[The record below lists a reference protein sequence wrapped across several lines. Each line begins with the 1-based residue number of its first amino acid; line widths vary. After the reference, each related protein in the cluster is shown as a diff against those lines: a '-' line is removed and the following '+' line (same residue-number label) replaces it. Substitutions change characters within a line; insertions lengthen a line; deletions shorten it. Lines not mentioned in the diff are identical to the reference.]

1 MKTIA
6 AIATPLFTSALHIIR
21 ISGPDTFSIVNNII
35 KRPLKI
41 KGYTIQHN
49 QIIDNNNIIIDDV
62 LLNIFVKPHSFTGE
76 DSIEINCHGN
86 PLITKQILDLLVLKG
101 CEYAGPGEFSMQAML
116 NRKMN
121 YFQIEAMN
129 NFINAKNLTSTN
141 LSFNA
146 MMGHQLDQLINIK
159 ESIFKITGSI
169 EVNID
174 YPEYDDVPQYTNKEI
189 VEILEPIIVKLNKI
203 YLDSKLIEPIFNGLK
218 IAIIGSPN
226 VGKSSLLN
234 LLCKQEK
241 AIVSERKGTT
251 RDIIETEINFD
262 GITLRLL
269 DTAGIHETNDEIE
282 KIGIEKT
289 KQVIN
294 QADLIIWL
302 VDNSVIQTNDQVFN
316 ALLIEKKYVQVNN
329 KSDLKK
335 VHGMLNIS
343 VKNGDIQELLLFIK
357 KEISSIKLPDNILVM
372 QSERQISLL
381 NKILY
386 SLNNLIDKLSNNEML
401 DLLQSDFE
409 AIIFWFNQI
418 LGTEFE
424 YDKLNEL
431 FKNFC
436 LGK

>member
-49 QIIDNNNIIIDDV
+49 QIIDNNNIVIDDV

-357 KEISSIKLPDNILVM
+357 KEISSIKLADNILVM

-409 AIIFWFNQI
+409 AIILWFNQI

>member
-21 ISGPDTFSIVNNII
+21 VSGPDTFSILNKII
-35 KRPLKI
+35 KKPLKI
-41 KGYTIQHN
+41 NGYTIQHN
-49 QIIDNNNIIIDDV
+49 QIIDNDKHVIDDV

-86 PLITKQILDLLVLKG
+86 PLITKQILKTLVLAG
-101 CEYAGPGEFSMQAML
+101 CEYAGPGEFSMQALL
-116 NRKMN
+116 NKKMN
-121 YFQIEAMN
+121 YYQIEAMN
-129 NFINAKNLTSTN
+129 NFINGKNLISTS

-146 MMGHQLDQLINIK
+146 MMGLELDQLIKIK

-174 YPEYDDVPQYTNKEI
+174 YPEYDDVPQYTNLQI
-189 VEILEPIIVKLNKI
+189 IEILKPIIMNLNKI
-203 YLDSKLIEPIFNGLK
+203 YTDSKLIEPIFNGLK

-241 AIVSERKGTT
+241 AIVSEIQGTT
-251 RDIIETEINFD
+251 RDVIETEINFD
-262 GITLRLL
+262 NITLRLL
-269 DTAGIHETNDEIE
+269 DTAGIRETDNEIE
-282 KIGIEKT
+282 KIGIIRT
-289 KQVIN
+289 KQAIDK
-294 QADLIIWL
+294 ADLIIWL
-302 VDNSVIQTNDQVFN
+302 VDNTTTIDNEKEFN
-316 ALLIEKKYVQVNN
+316 NLLVDKNYIKVNN
-329 KSDLKK
+329 KSDLNKK
-335 VHGMLNIS
+335 PGMLNIS
-343 VKNGDIQELLLFIK
+343 VKNNAIDELIEFIK
-357 KEISSIKLPDNILVM
+357 NAILSIKIPDHTLVM
-372 QSERQISLL
+372 QSERQINLL
-381 NKILY
+381 NKIILI
-386 SLNNLIDKLSNNEML
+386 LNGLIIKLNDNEML

-409 AIIFWFNQI
+409 IVILLFNQI

-424 YDKLNEL
+424 YDKLDEL

>member
-335 VHGMLNIS
+335 IHGMLNIS

-409 AIIFWFNQI
+409 AIILWFNQI

>member
-21 ISGPDTFSIVNNII
+21 VSGPDTFSILNKII

-41 KGYTIQHN
+41 NGYTIQHN
-49 QIIDNNNIIIDDV
+49 QIIGNDKHVIDDV

-86 PLITKQILDLLVLKG
+86 PLITKQILKTLVLAG
-101 CEYAGPGEFSMQAML
+101 CEYAGPGEFSMQALL
-116 NRKMN
+116 NKKMN
-121 YFQIEAMN
+121 YYQIEAMN
-129 NFINAKNLTSTN
+129 NFINGKNLISTS

-146 MMGHQLDQLINIK
+146 MMGLELEQLIKIK

-174 YPEYDDVPQYTNKEI
+174 YPEYDDVPQYTNLQI
-189 VEILEPIIVKLNKI
+189 VEILKPIIMNLNKI
-203 YLDSKLIEPIFNGLK
+203 YTDSKLIEPIFNGLK

-241 AIVSERKGTT
+241 AIVSEIQGTT
-251 RDIIETEINFD
+251 RDVIETEINFD
-262 GITLRLL
+262 NITLRLL
-269 DTAGIHETNDEIE
+269 DTAGIRKTDNEIE
-282 KIGIEKT
+282 KIGIIRT
-289 KQVIN
+289 KQAIDK
-294 QADLIIWL
+294 ADLIIWL
-302 VDNSVIQTNDQVFN
+302 VDNTTTIDNEKEFN
-316 ALLIEKKYVQVNN
+316 NLLVDKNYIKVNN
-329 KSDLKK
+329 KSDLNKK
-335 VHGMLNIS
+335 PGMLNIS
-343 VKNGDIQELLLFIK
+343 VKNNAIDELIDFIK
-357 KEISSIKLPDNILVM
+357 NAILSIKIPDHTLVM
-372 QSERQISLL
+372 QSERQINLL
-381 NKILY
+381 NKIMLILN
-386 SLNNLIDKLSNNEML
+386 SLIIKLNDNEML

-409 AIIFWFNQI
+409 IIILLFNQI

-424 YDKLNEL
+424 YDKLDEL

>member
-49 QIIDNNNIIIDDV
+49 QIIDNNNIVIDDV

-409 AIIFWFNQI
+409 AIILWFNQI

>member
-357 KEISSIKLPDNILVM
+357 KEISSIKLADNILVM

-409 AIIFWFNQI
+409 AIILWFNQI

>member
-21 ISGPDTFSIVNNII
+21 VSGPDTFSILNKII
-35 KRPLKI
+35 KKPLKI
-41 KGYTIQHN
+41 NGYTIQHN
-49 QIIDNNNIIIDDV
+49 QIIDNDKHVIDDV

-86 PLITKQILDLLVLKG
+86 PLITKQILKTLVLAG
-101 CEYAGPGEFSMQAML
+101 CEYAGPGEFSMQALL
-116 NRKMN
+116 NKKMN
-121 YFQIEAMN
+121 YYQIEAMN
-129 NFINAKNLTSTN
+129 NFINGKNLISTS

-146 MMGHQLDQLINIK
+146 MMGLELDQLIKIK

-174 YPEYDDVPQYTNKEI
+174 YPEYDDVPQYTNLQI
-189 VEILEPIIVKLNKI
+189 IEILKPIIMNLNKI
-203 YLDSKLIEPIFNGLK
+203 YTDSKLIEPIFNGLK

-241 AIVSERKGTT
+241 AIVSEIQGTT
-251 RDIIETEINFD
+251 RDVIETEINFD
-262 GITLRLL
+262 NITLRLL
-269 DTAGIHETNDEIE
+269 DTAGIRETDNEIE
-282 KIGIEKT
+282 KIGIIRT
-289 KQVIN
+289 KQAIDK
-294 QADLIIWL
+294 ADLIIWL
-302 VDNSVIQTNDQVFN
+302 VDNTTTIDNEKEFN
-316 ALLIEKKYVQVNN
+316 NLLVDKNYIKVNN
-329 KSDLKK
+329 KSDLNKK
-335 VHGMLNIS
+335 PGMLNIS
-343 VKNGDIQELLLFIK
+343 VKNNAIDELIEFIK
-357 KEISSIKLPDNILVM
+357 NAILSIKIPDHTLVM
-372 QSERQISLL
+372 QSERQINLL
-381 NKILY
+381 NKIILILN
-386 SLNNLIDKLSNNEML
+386 SLIIKLNDNEML

-409 AIIFWFNQI
+409 IVILLFNQI

-424 YDKLNEL
+424 YDKLDEL

>member
-62 LLNIFVKPHSFTGE
+62 LLNVFVKPHSFTGE

-129 NFINAKNLTSTN
+129 NFINARNLTSTN

-335 VHGMLNIS
+335 VHGMINIS

-409 AIIFWFNQI
+409 AIILWFNQI

>member
-49 QIIDNNNIIIDDV
+49 QIIDNNNIVIDDV

-129 NFINAKNLTSTN
+129 NFINAKNLTCTN

-241 AIVSERKGTT
+241 AIVSEKKGTT

-316 ALLIEKKYVQVNN
+316 ALLLEKKYVQVNN

-357 KEISSIKLPDNILVM
+357 KEIFSIKLPDNILVM

-381 NKILY
+381 NKIVY

-409 AIIFWFNQI
+409 AIILWFNQI

>member
-1 MKTIA
+1 MKTIV

-335 VHGMLNIS
+335 GHGMLNIS

-409 AIIFWFNQI
+409 AIILWFNQI

>member
-335 VHGMLNIS
+335 GHGMLNIS

-409 AIIFWFNQI
+409 AIILWFNQI

>member
-294 QADLIIWL
+294 QADLII
-302 VDNSVIQTNDQVFN
+302 
-316 ALLIEKKYVQVNN
+316 
-329 KSDLKK
+329 
-335 VHGMLNIS
+335 
-343 VKNGDIQELLLFIK
+343 
-357 KEISSIKLPDNILVM
+357 
-372 QSERQISLL
+372 
-381 NKILY
+381 
-386 SLNNLIDKLSNNEML
+386 
-401 DLLQSDFE
+401 
-409 AIIFWFNQI
+409 
-418 LGTEFE
+418 
-424 YDKLNEL
+424 
-431 FKNFC
+431 
-436 LGK
+436 

>member
-21 ISGPDTFSIVNNII
+21 VSGPDTFSILNKII

-41 KGYTIQHN
+41 NGYTIQHN
-49 QIIDNNNIIIDDV
+49 QIIDNDKHVIDDV

-86 PLITKQILDLLVLKG
+86 PLITKQILKTLVLAG
-101 CEYAGPGEFSMQAML
+101 CEYAGPGEFSMQALL
-116 NRKMN
+116 NKKMN
-121 YFQIEAMN
+121 YYQIEAMN
-129 NFINAKNLTSTN
+129 NFINGKNLISTS

-146 MMGHQLDQLINIK
+146 MMGLELDQLIKIK

-174 YPEYDDVPQYTNKEI
+174 YPEYDDVPQYTNLQI
-189 VEILEPIIVKLNKI
+189 IEILKPIIMNLNKI
-203 YLDSKLIEPIFNGLK
+203 YTDSKLIEPIFNGLK

-241 AIVSERKGTT
+241 AIVSEIQGTT
-251 RDIIETEINFD
+251 RDVIETEINFD
-262 GITLRLL
+262 NITLRLL
-269 DTAGIHETNDEIE
+269 DTAGIRETDNEIE
-282 KIGIEKT
+282 KIGIIRT
-289 KQVIN
+289 KQAIDK
-294 QADLIIWL
+294 ADLIIWL
-302 VDNSVIQTNDQVFN
+302 VDNTTTIDNEKEFN
-316 ALLIEKKYVQVNN
+316 NLLVDKNYIKVNN
-329 KSDLKK
+329 KSDLNKK
-335 VHGMLNIS
+335 PGMLNIS
-343 VKNGDIQELLLFIK
+343 VKNNAIDELIEFIK
-357 KEISSIKLPDNILVM
+357 NAILSIKIPDHTLVM
-372 QSERQISLL
+372 QSERQINLL
-381 NKILY
+381 NKIILILN
-386 SLNNLIDKLSNNEML
+386 SLIIKLNDNEML

-409 AIIFWFNQI
+409 IVILLFNQI

-424 YDKLNEL
+424 YDKLDEL

>member
-129 NFINAKNLTSTN
+129 NFINARNLTSTN

-409 AIIFWFNQI
+409 AIILWFNQI

>member
-189 VEILEPIIVKLNKI
+189 VKILEPIIVKLNKI

>member
-21 ISGPDTFSIVNNII
+21 VSGPDTFSILNKII
-35 KRPLKI
+35 KKPLKI
-41 KGYTIQHN
+41 NGYTIQHN
-49 QIIDNNNIIIDDV
+49 QIIDNDKHVIDDV

-86 PLITKQILDLLVLKG
+86 PLITKQILKTLVLAG
-101 CEYAGPGEFSMQAML
+101 CEYAGPGEFSMQALL
-116 NRKMN
+116 NKKMN
-121 YFQIEAMN
+121 YYQIEAMN
-129 NFINAKNLTSTN
+129 NFINGKNLISTS

-146 MMGHQLDQLINIK
+146 MMGLELDQLIKIK

-174 YPEYDDVPQYTNKEI
+174 YPEYDDVPQYTNLQI
-189 VEILEPIIVKLNKI
+189 IEILKPIIMNLNKI
-203 YLDSKLIEPIFNGLK
+203 YTDSKLIEPIFKGLK

-241 AIVSERKGTT
+241 AIVSEIQGTT
-251 RDIIETEINFD
+251 RDVIETEINFD
-262 GITLRLL
+262 NITLRLL
-269 DTAGIHETNDEIE
+269 DTAGIRETDNEIE
-282 KIGIEKT
+282 KIGIIRT
-289 KQVIN
+289 KQAIDK
-294 QADLIIWL
+294 ADLIIWL
-302 VDNSVIQTNDQVFN
+302 VDNTTTIDNEKEFN
-316 ALLIEKKYVQVNN
+316 NLLVDKNYIKVNN
-329 KSDLKK
+329 KSDLNKK
-335 VHGMLNIS
+335 PGMLNIS
-343 VKNGDIQELLLFIK
+343 VKNNAIDELIEFIK
-357 KEISSIKLPDNILVM
+357 NAILSIKIPDHTLVM
-372 QSERQISLL
+372 QSERQINLL
-381 NKILY
+381 NKIMLILN
-386 SLNNLIDKLSNNEML
+386 SLIIKLNDNEML

-409 AIIFWFNQI
+409 IVILLFNQI

-424 YDKLNEL
+424 YDKLDEL

>member
-49 QIIDNNNIIIDDV
+49 QIMDNNNIVIDDV

-316 ALLIEKKYVQVNN
+316 ALLLEKKYVQVNN

-386 SLNNLIDKLSNNEML
+386 SLNNLIEKLSNNEML

-409 AIIFWFNQI
+409 AIILWFNQI

>member
-409 AIIFWFNQI
+409 AIILWFNQI